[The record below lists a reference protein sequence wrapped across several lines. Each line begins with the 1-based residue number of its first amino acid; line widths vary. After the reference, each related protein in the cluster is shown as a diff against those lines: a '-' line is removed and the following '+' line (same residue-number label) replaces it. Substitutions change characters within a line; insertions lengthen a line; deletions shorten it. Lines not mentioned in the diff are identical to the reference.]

1 MVVLAAALAGFV
13 GAVIGSSV
21 SMSIRVRRVSD
32 TGVSAQRDRTDA
44 GQEAG
49 SYAATDCEIDT
60 LCCED
65 KSAAEN
71 SQEDRLE
78 DFRRWLEEQERA
90 ANTVQAYC
98 ASMRGFFRSYGE
110 VSQKN
115 GMAWKQELQEAGMSP
130 STVNVRINAYNAYCT
145 MAGDSG
151 SRLRTLRIHQA
162 PAVSNVISEREY
174 QKLLDGLAR
183 DQNWRWY
190 FGIKLL
196 AVTGVR
202 VSEFVRLR
210 KSDFDRG
217 YAEMWTKGKMRRIF
231 IPKSLQREARQYYS
245 TLRDDDHLFCRQDGK
260 PITRRGVASMLHKF
274 ADRYGIDRDVMHPHS
289 FRHLFAL
296 KFLQRKPDLSLLADV
311 MGHSSVS
318 TTAIYTRMTRE
329 QQSRTIS
336 RVVNW

>member
-21 SMSIRVRRVSD
+21 SVSIRVRRVS
-32 TGVSAQRDRTDA
+32 GAEQRDRMDS
-44 GQEAG
+44 GQEAL
-49 SYAATDCEIDT
+49 SCTAADCEIDAP
-60 LCCED
+60 CCED
-65 KSAAEN
+65 KPAVEVRP
-71 SQEDRLE
+71 EDRLE
-78 DFRRWLEEQERA
+78 AFRRWLEERERA
-90 ANTVQAYC
+90 ANTVQAYL
-98 ASMRGFFRSYGE
+98 ASMRGFFRLYGE
-110 VSQKN
+110 VSPQN
-115 GMAWKQELQEAGMSP
+115 GLAWKRELQEAGMSP
-130 STVNVRINAYNAYCT
+130 STVNVRINAYNAYCA
-145 MAGDSG
+145 MMGDSG
-151 SRLRTLRIHQA
+151 SRVRPLRIHQA

-174 QKLLDGLAR
+174 QRLLNGLAG
-183 DQNWRWY
+183 DEDWRWY

-231 IPKSLQREARQYYS
+231 IPKSLQQEARQYYS
-245 TLRDDDHLFCRQDGK
+245 TLREDDYLFCRQDGR